1 VDQLIEEQASHFSGL
16 LQVHLSRGRIKLS
29 TKNATYSYEEYYSV
43 FEKGFQ
49 QLNIEKQAFENALI
63 LGFGLGSV
71 PVLLEKVYKMNL
83 NYTGVEIDG
92 VIIELAE
99 KYLNPEILQKVE
111 LIESDAN
118 EWVNNSTNQKQFD
131 LIIIDLFIDHKTA
144 PLFFETSF
152 IKQVAKHLSKNGLL
166 LFNTLTFKSNRKQ
179 IMVYYNQIFKSVF
192 AKAEKLKI
200 GANYLL
206 VGYGS

>member
-1 VDQLIEEQASHFSGL
+1 MLEEQASHFSGL

-29 TKNATYSYEEYYSV
+29 TKNATYSYEEYYTV

-49 QLNIEKQAFENALI
+49 LLNIGKQPFKNALI

-71 PVLLEKVYKMNL
+71 PVLLEKVYQMNL
-83 NYTGVEIDG
+83 NYTGVEIDA
-92 VIIELAE
+92 VIIELAQ
-99 KYLNPEILQKVE
+99 KYLDTKVLQKVALVE
-111 LIESDAN
+111 ADAN
-118 EWVNNSTNQKQFD
+118 DWVFNSNNQKLFD

-144 PLFFETSF
+144 PLFFEKPF
-152 IKQVAKHLSKNGLL
+152 IKQTANRLSKNGLL

-179 IMVYYNQIFKSVF
+179 IMVYYNQVFKSIF
-192 AKAEKLKI
+192 PKAEKLKI

-206 VGYGS
+206 AGHR